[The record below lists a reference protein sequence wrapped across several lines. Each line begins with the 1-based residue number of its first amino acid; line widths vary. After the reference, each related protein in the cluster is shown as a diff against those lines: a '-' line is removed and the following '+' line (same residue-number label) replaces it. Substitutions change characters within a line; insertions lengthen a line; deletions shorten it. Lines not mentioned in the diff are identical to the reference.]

1 MIIKF
6 TRILIF
12 LPFLVSCGFKVVNEY
27 QLRNFDIIEI
37 ISSGDN
43 RINFLL
49 KKNLENDK
57 ENFSTKFKLNLETQ
71 KIKEIKEKNIKNEI
85 TKYSIN
91 IKKKINYSIV
101 GSPNE
106 GSFVIS
112 KSGNYSL
119 ASQYSQTITNEK
131 NLINSLTKQVE
142 EEIITRLINVIN
154 DL

>member
-91 IKKKINYSIV
+91 IKTKINYSIV

-142 EEIITRLINVIN
+142 EEIITKLINVIN

>member
-49 KKNLENDK
+49 KKILK
-57 ENFSTKFKLNLETQ
+57 TIKKILALNL
-71 KIKEIKEKNIKNEI
+71 N
-85 TKYSIN
+85 
-91 IKKKINYSIV
+91 
-101 GSPNE
+101 
-106 GSFVIS
+106 
-112 KSGNYSL
+112 
-119 ASQYSQTITNEK
+119 
-131 NLINSLTKQVE
+131 
-142 EEIITRLINVIN
+142 
-154 DL
+154 

>member
-71 KIKEIKEKNIKNEI
+71 KIKEL
-85 TKYSIN
+85 
-91 IKKKINYSIV
+91 KKKTL
-101 GSPNE
+101 
-106 GSFVIS
+106 
-112 KSGNYSL
+112 KM
-119 ASQYSQTITNEK
+119 K
-131 NLINSLTKQVE
+131 
-142 EEIITRLINVIN
+142 
-154 DL
+154 

>member
-49 KKNLENDK
+49 KK
-57 ENFSTKFKLNLETQ
+57 S
-71 KIKEIKEKNIKNEI
+71 
-85 TKYSIN
+85 
-91 IKKKINYSIV
+91 
-101 GSPNE
+101 
-106 GSFVIS
+106 
-112 KSGNYSL
+112 
-119 ASQYSQTITNEK
+119 
-131 NLINSLTKQVE
+131 
-142 EEIITRLINVIN
+142 
-154 DL
+154 

>member
-6 TRILIF
+6 THFLIF

-57 ENFSTKFKLNLETQ
+57 ENFINLN
-71 KIKEIKEKNIKNEI
+71 
-85 TKYSIN
+85 
-91 IKKKINYSIV
+91 
-101 GSPNE
+101 
-106 GSFVIS
+106 
-112 KSGNYSL
+112 
-119 ASQYSQTITNEK
+119 
-131 NLINSLTKQVE
+131 
-142 EEIITRLINVIN
+142 
-154 DL
+154 